1 LTVFLSCDRTRADKQ
16 MSSAGDGRASVRDYD
31 CHHLVTNYIYKIN
44 IMGRITRQIAALCLS
59 LCIAALPGGSVYSVV
74 QMDRSLH
81 TYRQA
86 RK

>member
-1 LTVFLSCDRTRADKQ
+1 

-31 CHHLVTNYIYKIN
+31 CHLVTNYIYKIN
-44 IMGRITRQIAALCLS
+44 IMARITRQIAALCLS
-59 LCIAALPGGSVYSVV
+59 LCITALPGGSVYSVV